1 MKKKKLLYLIV
12 LFILIFF
19 AGAIF
24 ITWNPDISES
34 GSSSDNVK
42 NLLSPALDFLSGEPG
57 EVRALRRQETIL
69 TEEGHQEYY
78 FQLLTEEEQRG
89 YRQML
94 EGIRSRAADFYLT
107 ISGDEEV
114 DRVYHALLKDHPE
127 LYWVHNRKQVYKTA
141 YEGSDY
147 CLFSPGYSYSEEEM
161 QQIEQSM
168 EQAWQEVNALLP
180 EGADDYEI
188 VKTVYTYLIDSTEY
202 VLSDDD
208 QSIAGVFWK
217 KAAVCAGYAGAVQ
230 YLLERLGVPCI
241 YVDGSARGSTEGHA
255 WNIVQLDGD
264 YYYVDATNGDQPQ
277 FLEGDAVQMAEHKTT
292 IYDYLCPF
300 PKEYERNYTASEEF
314 AVPQCTSTDKN
325 FYVLNQGC
333 FDSYDWQTVYDYCVM
348 RMNYGAAVIR
358 FKFSNQ
364 EAFDAAYADW
374 IEGGSAQE
382 AARYYMD
389 LYGMTEVEYHYGVL
403 DDLKTFYFMF

>member
-24 ITWNPDISES
+24 ITWYPDISES

-403 DDLKTFYFMF
+403 DDLKTFYYMF